1 MEPDGNIPLLDLATT
16 ILLIDGNDHD
26 RTHYA
31 DRLKFSIPDCVV
43 LEANDGKS
51 GLEVYKSRRVDCVVH
66 EVFLPDMSGIQLLL
80 TVVPLASRP
89 PVAVVILTRASPRGL
104 RDLVRNNGAQAL
116 LVKRLTSG
124 ENLAKVILKAIAVV
138 GPIHKDLRRTLS
150 E

>member
-1 MEPDGNIPLLDLATT
+1 MEPDGNIPLPDLATT

-26 RTHYA
+26 RTYYA

-51 GLEVYKSRRVDCVVH
+51 GLAVYKSRRVDCVVH

-89 PVAVVILTRASPRGL
+89 PVAVVVLTRASPRGL
-104 RDLVRNNGAQAL
+104 RDLVRSNGAQAL

-124 ENLAKVILKAIAVV
+124 EDLAKIILKAIAVV
-138 GPIHKDLRRTLS
+138 GTITLS
-150 E
+150 

>member
-31 DRLKFSIPDCVV
+31 DRLKFFIPDCVV

-104 RDLVRNNGAQAL
+104 RDLVRSNGAQAL

>member
-1 MEPDGNIPLLDLATT
+1 
-16 ILLIDGNDHD
+16 
-26 RTHYA
+26 
-31 DRLKFSIPDCVV
+31 VV
-43 LEANDGKS
+43 LEAKDGKL

-66 EVFLPDMSGIQLLL
+66 EVFLPDMSGIQFLL
-80 TVVPLASRP
+80 TVVPFASRP

-138 GPIHKDLRRTLS
+138 GPIHKDLRHTIS